1 MFKIMDDEKII
12 PNLNFKLHIMKK
24 LIKGIQLLGLVCLT
38 LAFYTCEDDD
48 VLGNTTVEALFA
60 FTVNQ
65 EIGEVTFINASS
77 NANTYS
83 WNFGDGTSST
93 LINPVKTY
101 ETGTYTVVLT
111 ATNAQG
117 DSDTFEDTIFIQ
129 VPEPITLPINFDN
142 PVVNYEATAFNGVAF
157 AVVENPD
164 PSGANSEVSN
174 VGAITNSG
182 AAFEGFFFD
191 LGEPI
196 DLTENK
202 SIKMKFWST
211 STINVLL
218 KLESGTGPDVET
230 VASHGGTGWE
240 DIYFTFNSA
249 SSFSRF
255 TMFVDGPGTTAGT
268 FYIDDV
274 EQINSDDVPC
284 LQTELEFPIDFDCN
298 GIDYAAKIVGN
309 VSFTVVDNPELS
321 GINNVDTKVGRI
333 TNTGQQ
339 FENAFFNLDTPADF
353 SLQTGIRMKLFSN
366 QALPILL
373 KFEDGTQANVED
385 VQQHTGTG
393 WEELTFTLNSTG
405 SYNDMVLFVDGPGT
419 AAGTFYVDDITQVD
433 GTPPPPPFDAGLLTN
448 GDFQTLDGNGNVV
461 AWIQGV
467 DDNNPAPVVTVG
479 GNTYYSINV
488 TSPTPGSPFNI
499 NVSQK
504 VEIVQG
510 TTYVLSF
517 EAWSSVN
524 RSIIA
529 GIGLSGGDFS
539 NTSETVNITT
549 TPTVYQRTLT
559 AANFG
564 APDAR
569 VLFDLAEEAGIV
581 NIDNVSLFV
590 SGGGGSGGG
599 GCQGDAVAATT
610 LPVDFEGC
618 ESFIS
623 TFSSIGDGGV
633 TTSLVANPDSSGINT
648 SNNVL
653 RITRASGINRW
664 GGVQNSFPA
673 GTIDITTQT
682 FKIKVYSSIPDV
694 TYRFELA
701 LDPQPTPVVGNP
713 APVFRQVSGGANQWV
728 ELEFTFI
735 NLPATPTT
743 YNQLVIKPDNP
754 DGSDPQVTTQEQIF
768 YIDDLRL
775 D

>member
-1 MFKIMDDEKII
+1 
-12 PNLNFKLHIMKK
+12 MKK
-24 LIKGIQLLGLVCLT
+24 IIKGIKIFGLLCLAIT
-38 LAFYTCEDDD
+38 FWTCADDD
-48 VLGNTTVEALFA
+48 DALSSSIEALF
-60 FTVNQ
+60 THTINQ
-65 EIGEVTFINASS
+65 DTGTVTFINVSS
-77 NANTYS
+77 NADSYS
-83 WNFGDGTSST
+83 WDFGDGTTSN
-93 LINPVKTY
+93 LISPVKTY
-101 ETGTYTVVLT
+101 ETGSYTVVLT
-111 ATNAQG
+111 ATNARG

-129 VPEPITLPINFDN
+129 VPEPITLPITFDN
-142 PVVNYEATAFNGVAF
+142 PVVSYDATAFGGVAF

-164 PSGANSEVSN
+164 PSGTNSEVTN
-174 VGAITNSG
+174 VGAITNNG
-182 AAFEGFFFD
+182 APFEGFFFD
-191 LGEPI
+191 LGTPI
-196 DLTENK
+196 DLSEDK
-202 SIKMKFWST
+202 AIKMKFWST
-211 STINVLL
+211 SAINILL
-218 KLESGTGPDVET
+218 KLEQGTGPDVET

-240 DIYFTFNSA
+240 EIYFTFNSA
-249 SSFSRF
+249 AGFSRF
-255 TMFVDGPGTTAGT
+255 TMFVDGPGSTAGT
-268 FYIDDV
+268 FYMDDI
-274 EQINSDDVPC
+274 EQINAADVPC
-284 LQTELEFPIDFDCN
+284 PQTELEFPIDFDCN

-309 VSFTVVDNPELS
+309 VGFTVVDNPELS
-321 GINNVDTKVGRI
+321 GINNVETKVGRI
-333 TNTGQQ
+333 TNSGEQ

-353 SLQTGIRMKLFSN
+353 SSQTGVRMKLFSS

-373 KFEDGTQANVED
+373 KFEDGTQADVED
-385 VQQHTGTG
+385 TQLHGGSG

-405 SYNDMVLFVDGPGT
+405 TYNDMILFVDGPGT
-419 AAGTFYVDDITQVD
+419 AAGTFYVDDIEKVD
-433 GTPPPPPFDAGLLTN
+433 GAPPPPPFDDGLLTN

-467 DDNNPAPVVTVG
+467 DDDNPAPVVTVS
-479 GNTYYSINV
+479 GNTYYSINI
-488 TSPTPGSPFNI
+488 TTPTPGEPFNI
-499 NVSQK
+499 NLSQK

-510 TTYVLSF
+510 TSYILSF

-524 RSIIA
+524 RSIVA

-539 NTSETVNITT
+539 NASETVNITT
-549 TPTVYQRTLT
+549 TPAVYQRTFT
-559 AANFG
+559 ATGFG

-569 VLFDLAEEAGIV
+569 VLFDLAEEAGVV

-590 SGGGGSGGG
+590 TGGGGGGGGG
-599 GCQGDAVAATT
+599 GCEGDAVAATT

-633 TTSLVANPDSSGINT
+633 TTNLVANPNPSGINT
-648 SNNVL
+648 SDNVL

-673 GTIDITTQT
+673 GTIDITTRT

-701 LDPQPTPVVGNP
+701 LDPQPNPVVGNP

-754 DGSDPQVTTQEQIF
+754 EGTDPQVTSQEQIF
-768 YIDDLRL
+768 YVDDIRL

>member
-1 MFKIMDDEKII
+1 MFKITDDVKTI
-12 PNLNFKLHIMKK
+12 PTLNFKLHIMKK
-24 LIKGIQLLGLVCLT
+24 LIKGIQLLGLICLT

-48 VLGNTTVEALFA
+48 VLGNTAVEALFT

-65 EIGEVTFINASS
+65 EIGEVTFINVSS
-77 NANTYS
+77 NADTYS
-83 WNFGDGTSST
+83 WSFGDGTSST
-93 LINPVKTY
+93 LINPVKIY

-142 PVVNYEATAFNGVAF
+142 PVVNYEATAFNGASF

-196 DLTENK
+196 DLTEDK

-211 STINVLL
+211 SAINVLL

-255 TMFVDGPGTTAGT
+255 TMFVDGPGTTSGT
-268 FYIDDV
+268 FYMDDV

-284 LQTELEFPIDFDCN
+284 PQTELEFPIDFDCN
-298 GIDYAAKIVGN
+298 GIDFATKIVGN

-321 GINNVDTKVGRI
+321 GINNADTKVGRI

-353 SLQTGIRMKLFSN
+353 SSQTGIRMKLFSN

-373 KFEDGTQANVED
+373 KFEDGTQADVED
-385 VQQHTGTG
+385 VQQHGGTG

-433 GTPPPPPFDAGLLTN
+433 GTPPPPPFDDGLLTN

-467 DDNNPAPVVTVG
+467 NDNNPAPVVTVE
-479 GNTYYSINV
+479 GNTYYSINI

-539 NTSETVNITT
+539 NASETINITT
-549 TPTVYQRTLT
+549 TPTVYQRTFT
-559 AANFG
+559 AAGFG

-569 VLFDLAEEAGIV
+569 VLFDLAEEAGVV

-590 SGGGGSGGG
+590 SGGGGGGGG
-599 GCQGDAVAATT
+599 GCEGDAVAATT

-633 TTSLVANPDSSGINT
+633 TTSLVANPDPSGINT
-648 SNNVL
+648 SDNVL

-664 GGVQNSFPA
+664 GGAQNSFPA

-754 DGSDPQVTTQEQIF
+754 EGSDPQVLGQEQIF